1 MKPIVEEVFE
11 YKGMKCA
18 ILLQGLG
25 HRTAYINVID
35 TDLKFVD
42 YNNIDIEVHGG
53 LTYSS
58 MTLYGCDNGWW
69 IGWDYAHYADEPD
82 YVSLIIHTTNADD
95 AELVAHRIRSG
106 INYGGHVWAF
116 DEVKAD
122 IMEVVDLLQA
132 GKYERS

>member
-11 YKGMKCA
+11 YKGIKCA

-25 HRTAYINVID
+25 HRTAYINVIG
-35 TDLKFVD
+35 TDLEFID

-58 MTLYGCDNGWW
+58 MALYGCDNGWW
-69 IGWDYAHYADEPD
+69 IGWDYMHYMDAPD
-82 YVSLIIHTTNADD
+82 YVSQIIHTTDIED
-95 AELVAHRIRSG
+95 AELLVQRIRYSSY
-106 INYGGHVWAF
+106 NDYHVWTF

-122 IMEVVDLLQA
+122 IMEAVDLLQA